1 MFQDVATDLGLIQT
15 REGETIS
22 YSRHPLTFLVEAADD
37 ICYTIIDFEDGINL
51 GLIDEEFALEYLINL
66 VKKAINIDTYNSLGT
81 TKTRVAY
88 LRALAISSLITEAVA
103 VFMKNEEAILKGE
116 FSHGLLDKCVYEPQI
131 NDIIKISID
140 KIYESDEVIE
150 KELVGYS
157 VLSKLLKVFTTA
169 VNNKASGKET
179 NYDKL
184 ILKTLPEVEGFFS
197 DDLYKRLLSVSSYVA
212 SLTDSNALLLYRKL
226 SGMAV

>member
-1 MFQDVATDLGLIQT
+1 MFEDVAADLGLLQT
-15 REGETIS
+15 RTGETIS
-22 YSRHPLTFLVEAADD
+22 FSRHPLTFLVEAADD

-66 VKKAINIDTYNSLGT
+66 VKKIINIDTYKSLTT

-88 LRALAISSLITEAVA
+88 LRALAISSLITEAVS
-103 VFMKNEEAILKGE
+103 VFMKNEEAILKGK

-131 NDIIKISID
+131 NDIIKISVD
-140 KIYESDEVIE
+140 KIYQSDEVIE

-157 VLSKLLKVFTTA
+157 VLSKLLEVFTTA
-169 VNNKASGKET
+169 VNNKASGNET

-184 ILKTLPEVEGFFS
+184 ILKTLPEIEGFFS
-197 DDLYKRLLSVSSYVA
+197 DDLYKRLLSVSSYIA